1 MPDSYSK
8 LINQLNSNKIKLLE
22 LIPKRNEV
30 IVYYKDGTSS
40 VIPVLYDDQNIIFQA
55 RVTNTPLT
63 INNYR
68 SEQAYANLISYLGIL
83 VIFFIGLSFLIKR
96 ATSILNSNLSIIG
109 RKDIQVSP
117 EKLNVRFED
126 IAGLKEA
133 KEELK
138 EIIEFIKNPEK
149 LLKLGAKQPKGIL
162 IGGDPGTGKTLLA
175 KALAGEADVP
185 FYSISGSEFIELF
198 VGVGSLKVRNLF
210 QRARENSPSIIFIDE
225 IDAIA
230 RQRGYG
236 VGIGND
242 EQEQTLNQLLTEMDG
257 FDEQSQVLVIAATN
271 RLDVLDS
278 AIRRPGRFD
287 RTIIAYLPD
296 QIERLESLGIHSRS
310 IPLDM
315 NVSLKDWARRSPGFS
330 GADLKKLINESA
342 IVAGR
347 NNERLIKT
355 NHIETAF
362 DKISMGI
369 TNKLSNQECKLLIAY
384 REVSRALIAYIIS
397 YPEQCDKLTILTN
410 TSGQKGITRF
420 MSNEDNID
428 NNYSTKSFLN
438 SSIKVKLAPRAAEI
452 LIYGKNEVTQLSS
465 YDLKEVENIARNM
478 VERYGFSESVPI
490 YIEKKMTS
498 NLLDRS
504 LFRNK
509 KDYSEITIKKIDRE
523 IINTAKNAL
532 SECLS
537 ILSENRNELDSI
549 VSLLIQEETFT
560 SERFK
565 SLISHF
571 KISKIS

>member
-1 MPDSYSK
+1 
-8 LINQLNSNKIKLLE
+8 
-22 LIPKRNEV
+22 
-30 IVYYKDGTSS
+30 
-40 VIPVLYDDQNIIFQA
+40 
-55 RVTNTPLT
+55 
-63 INNYR
+63 
-68 SEQAYANLISYLGIL
+68 
-83 VIFFIGLSFLIKR
+83 
-96 ATSILNSNLSIIG
+96 
-109 RKDIQVSP
+109 
-117 EKLNVRFED
+117 
-126 IAGLKEA
+126 
-133 KEELK
+133 
-138 EIIEFIKNPEK
+138 
-149 LLKLGAKQPKGIL
+149 
-162 IGGDPGTGKTLLA
+162 
-175 KALAGEADVP
+175 
-185 FYSISGSEFIELF
+185 
-198 VGVGSLKVRNLF
+198 GSLKVRNLF

-355 NHIETAF
+355 NHIEIAF

-438 SSIKVKLAPRAAEI
+438 SSIKVKLAPRA
-452 LIYGKNEVTQLSS
+452 
-465 YDLKEVENIARNM
+465 
-478 VERYGFSESVPI
+478 
-490 YIEKKMTS
+490 
-498 NLLDRS
+498 
-504 LFRNK
+504 
-509 KDYSEITIKKIDRE
+509 
-523 IINTAKNAL
+523 
-532 SECLS
+532 
-537 ILSENRNELDSI
+537 
-549 VSLLIQEETFT
+549 
-560 SERFK
+560 
-565 SLISHF
+565 
-571 KISKIS
+571 